1 MEEKMGRI
9 IIDGKILDLDKI
21 DLVELKKIQK
31 TSLWWLTVGNLYA
44 NIDLQFY
51 LR

>member
-1 MEEKMGRI
+1 MAAKAL
-9 IIDGKILDLDKI
+9 KF
-21 DLVELKKIQK
+21 KKIQK

>member
-31 TSLWWLTVGNLYA
+31 NLEEEE
-44 NIDLQFY
+44 NLLKKQIREELQKIG
-51 LR
+51 